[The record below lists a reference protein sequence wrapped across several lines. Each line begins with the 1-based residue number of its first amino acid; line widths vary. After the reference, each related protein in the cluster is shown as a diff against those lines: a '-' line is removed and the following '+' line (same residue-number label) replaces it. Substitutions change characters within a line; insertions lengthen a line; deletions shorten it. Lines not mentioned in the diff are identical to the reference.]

1 MPRPHL
7 KRVPSGVVE
16 LLRLFVVVFFAGLG
30 SLLGSQWNLEDT
42 PFAAVDGAFLG
53 VVLGSF
59 VGYAIGGILGRRTV
73 SVVDRTEERLRSV
86 SAETI
91 VGGMF
96 GGMVGVFVGAAVAWP
111 VFFIGTLAL
120 SIPIFGF
127 VVVVLGLLGFKVGAA
142 KRDSMIGIFGT
153 RAGMAPPA
161 KSASAYPKII
171 DTSVAIDGR
180 IIDVIRAGFLHGELI
195 VTAPVIAELQG
206 FADAGDDLRRAKG
219 RRGLDVLEA
228 LKREAGVEVIV
239 LDDTVPGVPEVDAK
253 LVRLAIDQDAALLTL
268 DTNLAKAAGIAG
280 VRVLNLHALALAL
293 RPPVTAGDEVT
304 VLVTKTGK
312 EPGQGVGYLDDG
324 TMVVV
329 ERGREF
335 VGHEVIVQVTSVL
348 TTANGRLVFARPV
361 GEAVTMDRHSIH
373 EHDKHEVENPR

>member
-1 MPRPHL
+1 MKRPTFA
-7 KRVPSGVVE
+7 RVPSGVVE

-30 SLLGSQWNLEDT
+30 SLLGSQWVLDDT
-42 PFAAVDGAFLG
+42 PFAGLDGAVLG

-59 VGYAIGGILGRRTV
+59 IGYAIGGVLGRSTV
-73 SVVDRTEERLRSV
+73 AAVDRTEARLRSV

-91 VGGMF
+91 VGGVF
-96 GGMVGVFVGAAVAWP
+96 GGLVGVLFGAAVAWP
-111 VFFIGTLAL
+111 IFFLGTPAL

-127 VVVVLGLLGFKVGAA
+127 AVVVLGTLGFKVGAA
-142 KRDSMIGIFGT
+142 KREAMIGMFGA
-153 RAGMAPPA
+153 RAGMAPPPRP
-161 KSASAYPKII
+161 ASAYPKII

-180 IIDVIRAGFLHGELI
+180 IVDVVRAGFLHGELLL
-195 VTAPVIAELQG
+195 TAPVIGELQA
-206 FADAGDDLRRAKG
+206 FADAGDDVRRSKG
-219 RRGLDVLEA
+219 RRGLEVLEA
-228 LKREAGVEVIV
+228 LKRESGVEVVV

-253 LVRLAIDQDAALLTL
+253 LVRLAIDRDAALLTL

-335 VGHEVIVQVTSVL
+335 VGHEVHVQVTSVL
-348 TTANGRLVFARPV
+348 TTANGRLVFSRPV
-361 GEAVTMDRHSIH
+361 GEPVSGERQQVQPS
-373 EHDKHEVENPR
+373 R

>member
-1 MPRPHL
+1 LNRPKL
-7 KRVPSGVVE
+7 ARVPSGVVE
-16 LLRLFVVVFFAGLG
+16 LLRLFVVVFFAGVG
-30 SLLGSQWNLEDT
+30 SLVGSQWVLDDT
-42 PFAAVDGAFLG
+42 PFAGLDGAVLG
-53 VVLGSF
+53 VILGSF
-59 VGYAIGGILGRRTV
+59 IGYALGGVLGRSTV
-73 SVVDRTEERLRSV
+73 AAVDRTEARLRSV

-91 VGGMF
+91 VGGVF
-96 GGMVGVFVGAAVAWP
+96 GGLVGVLFGAAIAWP
-111 VFFIGTLAL
+111 IFFLGTPAL

-127 VVVVLGLLGFKVGAA
+127 AVVVLGTLGFRVGAA
-142 KRDSMIGIFGT
+142 KRDAMIGMFGA
-153 RAGMAPPA
+153 RAGMAPPTKA
-161 KSASAYPKII
+161 ASAYPKII

-180 IIDVIRAGFLHGELI
+180 IVDVVRAGFLHGELYL
-195 VTAPVIAELQG
+195 TAPVIGELQA
-206 FADAGDDLRRAKG
+206 FADAGDDVRRSKG
-219 RRGLDVLEA
+219 RRGLEVLET
-228 LKREAGVEVIV
+228 LKREPGVDIVV

-253 LVRLAIDQDAALLTL
+253 LVRLAIDRDAALLTL

-335 VGHEVIVQVTSVL
+335 VGHEVVVQVTSVL
-348 TTANGRLVFARPV
+348 TTANGRLVFSRPV
-361 GEAVTMDRHSIH
+361 GEAVPMS
-373 EHDKHEVENPR
+373 KHEVETSR

>member
-1 MPRPHL
+1 MKRPRL
-7 KRVPSGVVE
+7 ARVPSGVVE

-30 SLLGSQWNLEDT
+30 SLVGSQWTLDET
-42 PFAAVDGAFLG
+42 PFAGVDGALLG

-59 VGYAIGGILGRRTV
+59 IGYAIGGVLGRSTIAA
-73 SVVDRTEERLRSV
+73 VDRTEERLRSV

-91 VGGMF
+91 VGGVF
-96 GGMVGVFVGAAVAWP
+96 GGMVGVFLGMAMAWP
-111 VFFIGTLAL
+111 IFFVGTPAL
-120 SIPIFGF
+120 SIPIFCF
-127 VVVVLGLLGFKVGAA
+127 AVVVLGLLGFRVGAA
-142 KRDSMIGIFGT
+142 KRDSMIGMFGAK
-153 RAGMAPPA
+153 AGMSPPSS
-161 KSASAYPKII
+161 SASAYPKII

-180 IIDVIRAGFLHGELI
+180 IIDVVRAGFLHGQII
-195 VTAPVIAELQG
+195 VTAPVIGELQG
-206 FADAGDDLRRAKG
+206 FADAGDDIRRAKG
-219 RRGLDVLEA
+219 RRGLEVLEV
-228 LKREAGVEVIV
+228 LKREPGVDVVV
-239 LDDTVPGVPEVDAK
+239 LDDSVPGVPEVDAK
-253 LVRLAIDQDAALLTL
+253 LVRLSIDREAALLTL

-335 VGHEVIVQVTSVL
+335 VGHEVLVQVTSVL
-348 TTANGRLVFARPV
+348 TTANGRLVFTRPV
-361 GEAVTMDRHSIH
+361 GEPVPMNQ
-373 EHDKHEVENPR
+373 HEVEPAR

>member
-1 MPRPHL
+1 MHRPRL

-16 LLRLFVVVFFAGLG
+16 LLRLFVVVFFAGIG
-30 SLLGSQWNLEDT
+30 SLAGAQWDLADT
-42 PFAAVDGAFLG
+42 PFASLNGAFLG

-59 VGYAIGGILGRRTV
+59 VGYALGGVLGRSTV
-73 SVVDRTEERLRSV
+73 AAVDRTEERLRSV

-91 VGGMF
+91 VGGVF
-96 GGMVGVFVGAAVAWP
+96 GGLVGVFLAAAVAWP
-111 VFFIGTLAL
+111 IFFVGSPALA
-120 SIPIFGF
+120 IPIFGF

-142 KRDSMIGIFGT
+142 KRDSMIGIFGA
-153 RAGMAPPA
+153 RAGMAPPSR
-161 KSASAYPKII
+161 SASSYPKIV

-180 IIDVIRAGFLHGELI
+180 IVDVIRAGFLHGEL
-195 VTAPVIAELQG
+195 VLTAPVIAELQG
-206 FADAGDDLRRAKG
+206 FADAGDETRRAKG
-219 RRGLDVLEA
+219 RRGLEVLEV
-228 LKREAGVEVIV
+228 LKREPGVEVVV

-253 LVRLAIDQDAALLTL
+253 LVRLAIDRDAALLTL

-293 RPPVTAGDEVT
+293 RPPVTAGDEVA

-312 EPGQGVGYLDDG
+312 EPGQGIGYLDDG

-335 VGHEVIVQVTSVL
+335 VGHEVVVQVTSVL
-348 TTANGRLVFARPV
+348 TTANGRLVFSRPV
-361 GEAVTMDRHSIH
+361 GEAVPMS
-373 EHDKHEVENPR
+373 KHEVETSR

>member
-1 MPRPHL
+1 VKRPTFA
-7 KRVPSGVVE
+7 RVPSGVVE

-30 SLLGSQWNLEDT
+30 SLLGSQWVLDDT
-42 PFAAVDGAFLG
+42 PFAGLDGAVLG

-59 VGYAIGGILGRRTV
+59 IGYAIGGVLGRSTV
-73 SVVDRTEERLRSV
+73 AAVDRTEARLRSV

-91 VGGMF
+91 VGGVF
-96 GGMVGVFVGAAVAWP
+96 GGLVGVLFGAAVAWP
-111 VFFIGTLAL
+111 IFFLGTPAL

-127 VVVVLGLLGFKVGAA
+127 AVVVLGTLGFKVGAA
-142 KRDSMIGIFGT
+142 KREAMIGMFGA
-153 RAGMAPPA
+153 RAGMAPPPRP
-161 KSASAYPKII
+161 ASAYPKII

-180 IIDVIRAGFLHGELI
+180 IVDVVRAGFLHGELLL
-195 VTAPVIAELQG
+195 TAPVIGELQA
-206 FADAGDDLRRAKG
+206 FADAGDDVRRSKG
-219 RRGLDVLEA
+219 RRGLEVLEA
-228 LKREAGVEVIV
+228 LKRESGVEVVV

-253 LVRLAIDQDAALLTL
+253 LVRLAIDRDAALLTL

-335 VGHEVIVQVTSVL
+335 VGHEVHVQVTSVL
-348 TTANGRLVFARPV
+348 TTANGRLVFSRPV
-361 GEAVTMDRHSIH
+361 GEPVSGERQQVQPS
-373 EHDKHEVENPR
+373 R

>member
-1 MPRPHL
+1 MKRPRL

-30 SLLGSQWNLEDT
+30 SLVGSNWTLDDT
-42 PFAAVDGAFLG
+42 AFAGVDGALLG

-59 VGYAIGGILGRRTV
+59 IGYALGGVLGRTTIAA
-73 SVVDRTEERLRSV
+73 VDRTEERLRSV

-91 VGGMF
+91 VGGVF
-96 GGMVGVFVGAAVAWP
+96 GGMVGVFLGIALAWP
-111 VFFIGTLAL
+111 IFFVGTPAL

-127 VVVVLGLLGFKVGAA
+127 AVVALGLLGFRVGAA
-142 KRDSMIGIFGT
+142 KRDSMIGMFGAK
-153 RAGMAPPA
+153 AGMAPPSSA
-161 KSASAYPKII
+161 ASAYPKII

-180 IIDVIRAGFLHGELI
+180 IIDVVRAGFLHGQIYL
-195 VTAPVIAELQG
+195 TAPVIGELQA
-206 FADAGDDLRRAKG
+206 FADAGDDVRRGKG
-219 RRGLDVLEA
+219 RRGLEVLEA
-228 LKREAGVEVIV
+228 LKRENGVDVVV
-239 LDDTVPGVPEVDAK
+239 LDDSVPGVPEVDAK
-253 LVRLAIDQDAALLTL
+253 LVRLAIDRDAALLTL

-293 RPPVTAGDEVT
+293 RPPVTAGDEVN

-335 VGHEVIVQVTSVL
+335 VGHEVLVQVTSVL
-348 TTANGRLVFARPV
+348 TTANGRLVFSRPV
-361 GEAVTMDRHSIH
+361 GEPVSVNKATTP
-373 EHDKHEVENPR
+373 EVEPAR